1 MKKLNNKKQL
11 QFATLNALHVRSLD
25 HLATA
30 PA

>member
-11 QFATLNALHVRSLD
+11 QFATPNALHARQRV